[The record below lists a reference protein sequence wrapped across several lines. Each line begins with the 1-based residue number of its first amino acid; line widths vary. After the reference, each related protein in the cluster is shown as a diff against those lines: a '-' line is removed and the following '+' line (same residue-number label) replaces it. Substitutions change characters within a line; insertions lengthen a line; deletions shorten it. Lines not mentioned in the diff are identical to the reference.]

1 MTVTS
6 VTPAAL
12 QPGAVLATSATNMIL
27 GATNSQTIIKRVVF
41 SNITITPVT
50 ITVYRTPSGGSPW
63 MIIDAQPIAAQSTYL
78 APELANMVL
87 LGGDTISALAS
98 AAASV
103 NCFASGFWAS

>member
-12 QPGAVLATSATNMIL
+12 QPGAVLATSATNMII
-27 GATNSQTIIKRVVF
+27 GAVNSQTIIKRVVF
-41 SNITITPVT
+41 SNVSVNPVT
-50 ITVYRTPSGGSPW
+50 ITVSRTPSGGSPLI
-63 MIIDAQPIAAQSTYL
+63 IIDAQPIAAQATYL

-87 LGGDTISALAS
+87 LGGDTITALAS
-98 AAASV
+98 VGAAV